1 MRTSAWFD
9 KSACCPEPADSSEKK
24 ICEVRTDNQPGAV
37 RTIDS
42 KCAPSSVPRDF
53 VHALKK
59 ITRRRTDN
67 QPGAVRT
74 SAWFDKP
81 ACCPEPAD
89 SSERIPHP
97 NTRAKATKAACL
109 RTASSVRMGWM
120 NNIAAVGCVV
130 GENVKLKDTKI
141 VLLIGG
147 HLNFEHLEVVL
158 LAPDFKVKI
167 ASCEHHFRFRS
178 DSCCFTKIFR
188 N

>member
-1 MRTSAWFD
+1 M
-9 KSACCPEPADSSEKK
+9 
-24 ICEVRTDNQPGAV
+24 

-42 KCAPSSVPRDF
+42 RCAPSSVPRDF
-53 VHALKK
+53 MHAFKK

-74 SAWFDKP
+74 SAWFDKS

-130 GENVKLKDTKI
+130 GENEKI
-141 VLLIGG
+141 KGYQDRPPHRKASQFRALGDGSPCSRLQSEDRVLRAPLPIPKQ
-147 HLNFEHLEVVL
+147 FL
-158 LAPDFKVKI
+158 LL
-167 ASCEHHFRFRS
+167 H
-178 DSCCFTKIFR
+178 
-188 N
+188 